1 MKNCTEFWLGLRGM
15 IKLYEKTMKTV
26 CTAHALTMVE
36 TDIIAFLKNNPQKDT
51 AADIVELRML
61 SKGAVSKGADI
72 VELRMLSKGAVSKGV
87 EALIQKELIR
97 RYPDAEDRRRLHL
110 KLTDRSEPILTD
122 IERAQTEFWNTVF
135 KGFSEEELEIH
146 ERLKTHMFENV
157 RDAEER
163 RIRP

>member
-61 SKGAVSKGADI
+61 SKGAVSKG
-72 VELRMLSKGAVSKGV
+72 V

-135 KGFSEEELEIH
+135 EGFSEEELEIH

>member
-61 SKGAVSKGADI
+61 SKGAVSKG
-72 VELRMLSKGAVSKGV
+72 V

-97 RYPDAEDRRRLHL
+97 RYPDTEDRRRLHL
-110 KLTDRSEPILTD
+110 QLTDRSELILTD

-157 RDAEER
+157 RNAEER
-163 RIRP
+163 RMRP

>member
-61 SKGAVSKGADI
+61 SKGAVSKG
-72 VELRMLSKGAVSKGV
+72 V
-87 EALIQKELIR
+87 EALIQKKLIR
-97 RYPDAEDRRRLHL
+97 RYPDTEDRRRLHL
-110 KLTDRSEPILTD
+110 QLTDRSELILTD

-135 KGFSEEELEIH
+135 EGFSEEELEIH

-157 RDAEER
+157 RNAEER
-163 RIRP
+163 RMRP

>member
-26 CTAHALTMVE
+26 CTAYALTMVE

-51 AADIVELRML
+51 A
-61 SKGAVSKGADI
+61 ADI

-135 KGFSEEELEIH
+135 EGFSEEELEIH

-157 RDAEER
+157 RNAEER
-163 RIRP
+163 RMRS

>member
-26 CTAHALTMVE
+26 CTAYALTMVE
-36 TDIIAFLKNNPQKDT
+36 TDIIAFLKNDPQKDT
-51 AADIVELRML
+51 A
-61 SKGAVSKGADI
+61 ADI

>member
-61 SKGAVSKGADI
+61 SKGAVSKG
-72 VELRMLSKGAVSKGV
+72 V

-97 RYPDAEDRRRLHL
+97 RYPDTEDRRRLHL
-110 KLTDRSEPILTD
+110 QLTDRSELILTD

>member
-51 AADIVELRML
+51 AADC
-61 SKGAVSKGADI
+61 

-135 KGFSEEELEIH
+135 EGFSEEELEIH

>member
-61 SKGAVSKGADI
+61 SKGAVSKG
-72 VELRMLSKGAVSKGV
+72 V

-110 KLTDRSEPILTD
+110 QLTDRSEPILTD

-163 RIRP
+163 RMRP

>member
-51 AADIVELRML
+51 AADIL
-61 SKGAVSKGADI
+61 
-72 VELRMLSKGAVSKGV
+72 ELRMLSKGAVSKGV

-97 RYPDAEDRRRLHL
+97 RYPDTEDRRRLHL
-110 KLTDRSEPILTD
+110 QLTDRSELILTD

-135 KGFSEEELEIH
+135 EGFSEEELEIH

-157 RDAEER
+157 RNAEER
-163 RIRP
+163 RMRP

>member
-61 SKGAVSKGADI
+61 SKGAVSKG
-72 VELRMLSKGAVSKGV
+72 V

-97 RYPDAEDRRRLHL
+97 RYPDTEDRRRLHL
-110 KLTDRSEPILTD
+110 QLTDRSELILTD

-135 KGFSEEELEIH
+135 EGFSEEELEIH

-163 RIRP
+163 RMRP

>member
-61 SKGAVSKGADI
+61 SKGAVSKG
-72 VELRMLSKGAVSKGV
+72 V

-122 IERAQTEFWNTVF
+122 IERAQTEF
-135 KGFSEEELEIH
+135 
-146 ERLKTHMFENV
+146 
-157 RDAEER
+157 
-163 RIRP
+163 

>member
-61 SKGAVSKGADI
+61 SKGAVSKG
-72 VELRMLSKGAVSKGV
+72 V

-135 KGFSEEELEIH
+135 EGFSEEELEIH

-157 RDAEER
+157 RNAEER
-163 RIRP
+163 RMRP

>member
-26 CTAHALTMVE
+26 CTTHALTMVE

-51 AADIVELRML
+51 A
-61 SKGAVSKGADI
+61 ADI

>member
-61 SKGAVSKGADI
+61 SKGAVSKG
-72 VELRMLSKGAVSKGV
+72 V
-87 EALIQKELIR
+87 EALIQKELVR
-97 RYPDAEDRRRLHL
+97 RYPDTEDRRRLHL
-110 KLTDRSEPILTD
+110 QLTDRSELILTD

-135 KGFSEEELEIH
+135 EGFSEEELEIH
-146 ERLKTHMFENV
+146 ERLKKHMFENV
-157 RDAEER
+157 RNAEER
-163 RIRP
+163 RMRP

>member
-1 MKNCTEFWLGLRGM
+1 MKNCTEFWLRLRGM

-61 SKGAVSKGADI
+61 SKGAVSKG
-72 VELRMLSKGAVSKGV
+72 V

-97 RYPDAEDRRRLHL
+97 RYPDTEDRRRLHL
-110 KLTDRSEPILTD
+110 QLTDRSELILTD

-135 KGFSEEELEIH
+135 EGFSEEELEIH

-157 RDAEER
+157 RNAEER
-163 RIRP
+163 RMRP

>member
-61 SKGAVSKGADI
+61 SKGAVSKG
-72 VELRMLSKGAVSKGV
+72 V

-97 RYPDAEDRRRLHL
+97 RYPDTEDRRRLHL
-110 KLTDRSEPILTD
+110 QLTDRSELILTD

-135 KGFSEEELEIH
+135 EGFSEEELEIH

-157 RDAEER
+157 RNAEER
-163 RIRP
+163 RMRS

>member
-1 MKNCTEFWLGLRGM
+1 MKNCTEFWIGLRGM

-26 CTAHALTMVE
+26 CTAHALSMVE

-61 SKGAVSKGADI
+61 SKGAVSKG
-72 VELRMLSKGAVSKGV
+72 V

-97 RYPDAEDRRRLHL
+97 RYPDTEDRRRLHL
-110 KLTDRSEPILTD
+110 QLTDRSELILTD

-135 KGFSEEELEIH
+135 EGFSEEELEIH

-157 RDAEER
+157 RNAEER
-163 RIRP
+163 RMRP

>member
-61 SKGAVSKGADI
+61 SKGAVSKG
-72 VELRMLSKGAVSKGV
+72 V

-97 RYPDAEDRRRLHL
+97 RYPDTEDRRRLHL
-110 KLTDRSEPILTD
+110 QLTDRSELILTD
-122 IERAQTEFWNTVF
+122 IERAQTEFWNTVYE
-135 KGFSEEELEIH
+135 GFSEEELEIH

-157 RDAEER
+157 RNAEER
-163 RIRP
+163 RMRP

>member
-61 SKGAVSKGADI
+61 SKGAVSKG
-72 VELRMLSKGAVSKGV
+72 V

-97 RYPDAEDRRRLHL
+97 RYPDTEDRRRLHL
-110 KLTDRSEPILTD
+110 QLTDRSELILTD

-135 KGFSEEELEIH
+135 EGFSEEELEIH

-157 RDAEER
+157 RNAEER
-163 RIRP
+163 RMKP

>member
-1 MKNCTEFWLGLRGM
+1 MKNCTEFWIGLRGM

-61 SKGAVSKGADI
+61 SKGAVSKG
-72 VELRMLSKGAVSKGV
+72 V
-87 EALIQKELIR
+87 EALIQKELIC
-97 RYPDAEDRRRLHL
+97 RYPDMEDRRRIHL

-122 IERAQTEFWNTVF
+122 IEKAQTEFWDTVF
-135 KGFSEEELEIH
+135 EGFSEEELVICEK
-146 ERLKTHMFENV
+146 LKAHLFENV
-157 RDAEER
+157 RNAEER
-163 RIRP
+163 RLRS

>member
-61 SKGAVSKGADI
+61 SKGAVSKG
-72 VELRMLSKGAVSKGV
+72 V

-97 RYPDAEDRRRLHL
+97 RYPDTEDRRRLHL
-110 KLTDRSEPILTD
+110 QLTDRSELILTD

-135 KGFSEEELEIH
+135 EGFSEKELEIH

-157 RDAEER
+157 RNAEER
-163 RIRP
+163 RMRP

>member
-61 SKGAVSKGADI
+61 SKGAVSKG
-72 VELRMLSKGAVSKGV
+72 V

-97 RYPDAEDRRRLHL
+97 RYPDTEDRRRLHL
-110 KLTDRSEPILTD
+110 QLTDRSELILTD

-135 KGFSEEELEIH
+135 EGFSEEELEIH

-157 RDAEER
+157 RNAEER

>member
-61 SKGAVSKGADI
+61 SKGAVSKG
-72 VELRMLSKGAVSKGV
+72 V

-97 RYPDAEDRRRLHL
+97 RYPDTEDRRRLHL

-135 KGFSEEELEIH
+135 EGFSAEELEIH

-157 RDAEER
+157 RNAEER
-163 RIRP
+163 RMRP

>member
-51 AADIVELRML
+51 AAE
-61 SKGAVSKGADI
+61 I

-97 RYPDAEDRRRLHL
+97 RYPDTEDRRRLHL
-110 KLTDRSEPILTD
+110 QLTDRSELILTD

-135 KGFSEEELEIH
+135 EGFSEEELEIH

-157 RDAEER
+157 RNAEER
-163 RIRP
+163 RMRP

>member
-61 SKGAVSKGADI
+61 SKGS
-72 VELRMLSKGAVSKGV
+72 VSKGV

>member
-61 SKGAVSKGADI
+61 SKGAVSKG
-72 VELRMLSKGAVSKGV
+72 V

-97 RYPDAEDRRRLHL
+97 RYPDTEDRRRLHL
-110 KLTDRSEPILTD
+110 QLTDRSELILTD

-135 KGFSEEELEIH
+135 EGFSEEELEIH

-157 RDAEER
+157 RNAEER
-163 RIRP
+163 RMRP

>member
-61 SKGAVSKGADI
+61 SKGAVSKG
-72 VELRMLSKGAVSKGV
+72 V

-97 RYPDAEDRRRLHL
+97 RYPDTEDRRRLHL
-110 KLTDRSEPILTD
+110 QLTDRSELILTD

-135 KGFSEEELEIH
+135 EGFSEEDLEIH

-157 RDAEER
+157 RNAEER

>member
-61 SKGAVSKGADI
+61 SKGAVSKG
-72 VELRMLSKGAVSKGV
+72 V

-97 RYPDAEDRRRLHL
+97 RYPDTEDRRRLHL
-110 KLTDRSEPILTD
+110 QLTDRSELILTD

-135 KGFSEEELEIH
+135 EGFSEEELEIH
-146 ERLKTHMFENV
+146 ERLKTHIFENV
-157 RDAEER
+157 RNAEER
-163 RIRP
+163 RMRP

>member
-51 AADIVELRML
+51 A
-61 SKGAVSKGADI
+61 ADI

>member
-61 SKGAVSKGADI
+61 SKGAVSKG
-72 VELRMLSKGAVSKGV
+72 V

-97 RYPDAEDRRRLHL
+97 RYPDTEDRRRLHL
-110 KLTDRSEPILTD
+110 QLTDRSELILTD

-135 KGFSEEELEIH
+135 EGFSEEELEIH

>member
-51 AADIVELRML
+51 A
-61 SKGAVSKGADI
+61 ADI

-157 RDAEER
+157 RNAEER
-163 RIRP
+163 RMRP